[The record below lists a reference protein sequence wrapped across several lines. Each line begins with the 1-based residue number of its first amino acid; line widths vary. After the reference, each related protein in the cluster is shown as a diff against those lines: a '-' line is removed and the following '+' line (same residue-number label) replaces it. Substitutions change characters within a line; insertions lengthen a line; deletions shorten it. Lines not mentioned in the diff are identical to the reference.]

1 MPFKLWTWTNALVY
15 SPQLCFAPIEKF
27 RGNLLLGLLMRA
39 GVPATWC
46 ITLFSI
52 LKRNILILFP
62 SLVMFLLHTGCLE
75 ALICCLLDG
84 CVQPSHAIGRE
95 IHEQQSHYGRLY
107 SGHHVILYNCIS
119 CSTWKCFLIVHFAFL
134 KEEDVRLL
142 PMLCSSWL
150 EAVLLNHRD

>member
-1 MPFKLWTWTNALVY
+1 MPFKLWTWINALVY

-27 RGNLLLGLLMRA
+27 KGGNLLLGLLICA

-52 LKRNILILFP
+52 LKRNILILLP
-62 SLVMFLLHTGCLE
+62 SLVMFLHTGCLE
-75 ALICCLLDG
+75 ALIFFLLHG
-84 CVQPSHAIGRE
+84 CVQPSHAIGSE
-95 IHEQQSHYGRLY
+95 IYEQQGHYGRLY

-142 PMLCSSWL
+142 PLLCSSWL
-150 EAVLLNHRD
+150 ETVLLDHRD